1 MRPSPHPRL
10 ALVILTAL
18 NFFNYI
24 DRSVLFAV
32 QPLVQQEFQRSDRDF
47 GLLTTAFFFCYM
59 IAAPFM
65 GVLADRYPRR
75 TLIAVGAIVWSGA
88 TLLTAVTHNFTE
100 LLIRHTVVGIGEA
113 SFVTIAP
120 AFLADLFGEQKR
132 GKILSIFYV
141 AIPVG
146 TAAGYIIGGY
156 MGHHFGWR
164 APFYVAAA
172 PGFLLA
178 VSMWFIAEPAR
189 GSRDT
194 LPATPERAQVTGLV
208 RNGAFLCATLG
219 MAMLTFALGG
229 ISVWMPTF
237 LSRVRHIP
245 LDRANLIFG
254 AMTGINGIVAT
265 LIGGYWGDRMLR
277 RDHAAYYRLSGLAM
291 GFGVPLMAVAIYV
304 AGPVM
309 FPAIFLA
316 EFVLFLNNG
325 PLNAAIVN
333 SVSAPIRAT
342 AIALN
347 VFIIHLL
354 GDAFSPTLMGWISD
368 RSSLEAAF
376 GTAIAASALS
386 CIILLYGMRYA
397 PRIHMTDKAAG
408 T

>member
-1 MRPSPHPRL
+1 M
-10 ALVILTAL
+10 
-18 NFFNYI
+18 
-24 DRSVLFAV
+24 
-32 QPLVQQEFQRSDRDF
+32 
-47 GLLTTAFFFCYM
+47 
-59 IAAPFM
+59 
-65 GVLADRYPRR
+65 
-75 TLIAVGAIVWSGA
+75 
-88 TLLTAVTHNFTE
+88 
-100 LLIRHTVVGIGEA
+100 
-113 SFVTIAP
+113 
-120 AFLADLFGEQKR
+120 
-132 GKILSIFYV
+132 
-141 AIPVG
+141 
-146 TAAGYIIGGY
+146 IGGY
-156 MGHHFGWR
+156 MGHRFGWR

-178 VSMWFIAEPAR
+178 VAMWFIAEPAR
-189 GSRDT
+189 GAHDT
-194 LPATPERAQVTGLV
+194 LAATPERTQVTLLA

-265 LIGGYWGDRMLR
+265 LIGGYWVDHMLR
-277 RDHAAYYRLSGLAM
+277 RDHAAYYRFSGLAM
-291 GFGVPLMAVAIYV
+291 GAGVPLMALAIYV

-376 GTAIAASALS
+376 GTAIAACALS

-397 PRIHMTDKAAG
+397 PRIQRS
-408 T
+408 